1 MVAKMT
7 FRDDV
12 KAETRSNGVQCKTCR
27 TLASLDPKEAA
38 EVADVIADPDITAE
52 AISRAM
58 KRRGWGVSGNGIRQ
72 HRRNCIAKK

>member
-1 MVAKMT
+1 MS
-7 FRDDV
+7 FRDEV
-12 KAETRSNGVQCKTCR
+12 EAQTRSNGVMCKTCR

-38 EVADVIADPDITAE
+38 EVADVIADPEISAE

-58 KRRGWGVSGNGIRQ
+58 KRRGWEIGGNGIRQ

>member
-1 MVAKMT
+1 MS

-12 KAETRSNGVQCKTCR
+12 EAETRSNGVQCKTCR

-58 KRRGWGVSGNGIRQ
+58 KRRGWEVGGNGIRQ